1 MRLAGVLR
9 GYRTVH
15 PKSLREAPLALAQLH
30 RGAERKG
37 TGPILLEDLDGV
49 ARMTPEFAVSG
60 RQLWNSTK
68 LLRENRHLRRS
79 SQACVVGGADA
90 IRRAWREYKI
100 QPHVVYVPNTEPAV
114 PAWCL
119 QEELPSCVVCC
130 SPVDVNKSLLS
141 AERGDGY
148 AAEFPIPT
156 SPSLEAFVGP
166 QKLTRLASALVL
178 VGLRIPSNVGVLIR
192 AAVDM
197 GFESVILDDC
207 VDLFHEKV
215 LRASGG
221 AVFAPT
227 LKVFET
233 RGASA
238 SLLSR
243 IALEHQ
249 LLPLLAV
256 PSQTAEPA
264 FNVAKRLHESNAARR
279 QKCDAGAGAT
289 NAHLG
294 PMLILG
300 SESKGLESLAG
311 EWTVPHRVVSLP
323 LPNSSITSI
332 NVGVAGSVLLHAFRP
347 AAEKHYA
354 SLSEIALQE
363 PASAAAGQLRLAE
376 AEAEREGRMSG

>member
-1 MRLAGVLR
+1 MRLGKLLR

-15 PKSLREAPLALAQLH
+15 PRSIQEDPLALAELH
-30 RGAERKG
+30 RGNGRKC
-37 TGPILLEDLDGV
+37 TGPIVLESLDGV
-49 ARMTPEFAVSG
+49 AQMTPEFTVSG
-60 RQLWNSTK
+60 RQLWKSTK
-68 LLRENRHLRRS
+68 LLRENRQLRRS
-79 SQACVVGGADA
+79 LQACVVGGADA
-90 IRRAWREYKI
+90 IRRVWRDYKI

-156 SPSLEAFVGP
+156 SFSLEAFLGY
-166 QKLTRLASALVL
+166 QKPTRLASVLVL

-227 LKVFET
+227 VKVFEAQA
-233 RGASA
+233 ASTA
-238 SLLSR
+238 LLNR
-243 IALEHQ
+243 VALEHQ

-256 PSQTAEPA
+256 PSQAAEPA
-264 FNVAKRLHESNAARR
+264 FKVAHRLHKSNALRR
-279 QKCDAGAGAT
+279 HNCGSGAGS
-289 NAHLG
+289 NDDSLG

-300 SESKGLESLAG
+300 SESKGLASLAG
-311 EWTVPHRVVSLP
+311 KWTVPHCMVSLQ

-354 SLSEIALQE
+354 MLSEIAPKE
-363 PASAAAGQLRLAE
+363 PATATAGQFLLTEVE
-376 AEAEREGRMSG
+376 AGTQK